1 MAATILVLWPLQLLA
16 LLYCSSL
23 LLTYGWYNNITVD
36 RLIIITVISFRLSG
50 NHQLR
55 KLKGGQK
62 EEDEVSLYATGLL
75 V

>member
-1 MAATILVLWPLQLLA
+1 MAATILVLWPLQLLE